1 MLDLPK
7 RFPYTDS
14 MKNKNTQTKQGYL
27 SGISVRMKDGKP
39 QAKVDGKWLGLE
51 ELKKLKA

>member
-1 MLDLPK
+1 
-7 RFPYTDS
+7 
-14 MKNKNTQTKQGYL
+14 MKNTTKTKQGYL

-39 QAKVDGKWLGLE
+39 QAKVGGKWLGLE